1 MVRSHPKKLY
11 VLIGL
16 IGLMLAACL
25 CLTAYFCGAGAFG
38 GAYLRE
44 KVNFSL
50 SFGDSILLSEE
61 GFLSAPAGQQKMRLC
76 SGETENAT
84 FVIYQNGEQLLS
96 APLSP
101 KEEKTVELF
110 VPEEAPLSLLIMK
123 EEGNVAYLTDPLS
136 AETASSSM
144 KNGGDLVFL
153 KACFFETL
161 SLSAPFRLFGDF
173 SFAEMS
179 LESDGTKPVVLS
191 SDQAFEGTLFVCAP
205 SAPIYYRNFT
215 PAFPEA
221 EKDFY
226 LKAKSCNGK
235 SLDLLSFPISS
246 EENLVRLAS
255 TELLPRF
262 SENARL
268 SFVKEFTLSE
278 SLSFIGGASLDFQV
292 PIHFENARLSFSSRK
307 ATSFSVKTA
316 LGSGIL
322 CGDLLFDAP
331 LSSLTWEGLGEVPAL
346 LTVSKENNLR
356 LYNNNALPLGGEGA
370 AEPILYLKAEKNSFL
385 EEDISF
391 TLNGNVLEGIFPY
404 DVTKEDLKNASFDL
418 SAQNGAVRLEGTL
431 SDGTVITTDAAGKE
445 RRFAVSM
452 KRQGYHIPVVY
463 LETENG
469 TEITSKSQ
477 YVNATFSMDGI
488 DSIPGQ
494 KESTIRIRG
503 RGNSSWKWEK
513 KPYKIH
519 FAEPTSLLGLPAAE
533 EWALF
538 SNYADKSLIRNRLAQ
553 VMASTLSFDYNPTHV
568 CVDVFLNGEY
578 LGVYT
583 LGEHLEEGAGRVEVN
598 YDMSSRD
605 CGYFMEVGGVVSG
618 VDVKGMNYFHAGLV
632 KFVLIKGPEYN
643 MLTSEQFAYIKDYLT
658 AANEAVI
665 RGEGYEEYLDM
676 ATLVDWLIMTELSN
690 NTDCSWRRS
699 TYLVKD
705 PGEKIKFGPVWDFD
719 LAFGNFS
726 KDDKNYESW
735 ASSTEDDYV
744 GETWSTHLL
753 KDPEFQALFKARWDE
768 VKDTLLETAMKEI
781 DASFA
786 LLYPSAT
793 ENFQRWDILGRKVA
807 FEPQSTSR
815 YPTYESQMDY
825 LKDFLEVRAA
835 WISSQVEN
843 W

>member
-11 VLIGL
+11 ILIGL
-16 IGLMLAACL
+16 IGLMLAATL
-25 CLTAYFCGAGAFG
+25 CLTVYFSGEGAFG

-44 KVNFSL
+44 KMNFSL
-50 SFGDSILLSEE
+50 SLGDSILLSEE
-61 GFLSAPAGQQKMRLC
+61 GFRSAPSGTQEISLF
-76 SGETENAT
+76 SGENENTA
-84 FVIYQNGEQLLS
+84 FIIYQNGEMLFSGQ
-96 APLSP
+96 LSP
-101 KEEKTVELF
+101 EEEKSIKLHIPT
-110 VPEEAPLSLLIMK
+110 EAPLSLLITK
-123 EEGNVAYLTDPLS
+123 EGSETAYLTDPLS
-136 AETASSSM
+136 AKAASLAM

-153 KACFFETL
+153 KACFFDTL
-161 SLSAPFRLFGDF
+161 SLFASFRLFGDF
-173 SFAEMS
+173 SFSEMT
-179 LESDGTKPVVLS
+179 LESEGEEAVVLS
-191 SDQAFEGTLFVCAP
+191 SDRAFEGLLFIHAP
-205 SAPIYYRNFT
+205 HAPIYYRNFT
-215 PAFPEA
+215 PAFPAA

-226 LKAKSCNGK
+226 LKGTSCNGK
-235 SLDLLSFPISS
+235 SLELSSFPVSS
-246 EENLVRLAS
+246 EKNLIRLS
-255 TELLPRF
+255 DSELLPRF
-262 SENARL
+262 TENARL
-268 SFVKEFTLSE
+268 SFIKEFTLTE
-278 SLSFIGGASLDFQV
+278 SLSFVGGASLDFQV
-292 PIHFENARLSFSSRK
+292 PVHFEDARLSFSSDK
-307 ATSFSVKTA
+307 AA
-316 LGSGIL
+316 LFTVNTVFGSGIL
-322 CGDLLFDAP
+322 CGDLHFDAP
-331 LSSLTWEGLGEVPAL
+331 LASLTWEGLGEVPAL
-346 LTVSKENNLR
+346 ASVAKQNNLSF
-356 LYNNNALPLGGEGA
+356 YNNNAMPLGGEGA

-385 EEDISF
+385 EEDVAFS
-391 TLNGNVLEGIFPY
+391 LNGNVLEGVFPY
-404 DVTKEDLKNASFDL
+404 HVTKEDLKDASFDL
-418 SAQNGAVRLEGTL
+418 SAQNGSVRLEGDL
-431 SDGTVITTDAAGKE
+431 SDGTVITTDARGKE
-445 RRFAVSM
+445 RRFLVSL

-469 TEITSKSQ
+469 AEITSKSQ
-477 YVNATFSMDGI
+477 YVNATFSMDGVG
-488 DSIPGQ
+488 SIPSQ

-538 SNYADKSLIRNRLAQ
+538 SNYADKSLFRNRLAQ
-553 VMASTLSFDYNPTHV
+553 VMASTLSFDYNPTQV

-583 LGEHLEEGAGRVEVN
+583 LGEHLEEGAGRVEVD

-605 CGYFMEVGGVVSG
+605 CGYFMEAGGVVSG

-632 KFVLIKGPEYN
+632 KFVLVKGPEYN
-643 MLTSEQFAYIKDYLT
+643 TLTSEQFNYIKDYLT

-665 RGEGYEEYLDM
+665 AGEGYEEYLDM
-676 ATLVDWLIMTELSN
+676 ETLVDWLIMTELSN

-699 TYLVKD
+699 TYLVKN

-726 KDDKNYESW
+726 KDDQSYESW

-753 KDPEFQALFKARWDE
+753 KDPEFQALFKARWEE
-768 VKDTLLETAMKEI
+768 VRDVLLETAMKEI
-781 DASFA
+781 ESSYET
-786 LLYPSAT
+786 LYPSAM

-807 FEPQSTSR
+807 FEPKSTSR

-825 LKDFLEVRAA
+825 LKDFLEARAA